1 MNDWTQKLI
10 LALVMVP
17 TLLVIFGTPKGPV
30 LVVAGS
36 ICVALAF
43 ANLDKIES
51 FSSIFFEAKLRTAV
65 EKAYAAIEELKELG
79 LSLSSPIV
87 DEMAVSGRM
96 FHYIRLKHKL
106 ERVEKIEDNLR
117 KLGAS
122 KEEIEVACSSIYER
136 VGNDH
141 IRKVLRSLLTSN
153 PEKNGLFEGL
163 DEGKMDS
170 IRDFEK
176 FIKDNDL
183 KRSKETDEAILDLQ
197 YFLKN
202 KKLRREDQWQS

>member
-17 TLLVIFGTPKGPV
+17 ALLVIFGTPKGPV

-51 FSSIFFEAKLRTAV
+51 FSAGFFQAKLRTAV
-65 EKAYAAIEELKELG
+65 EKAYAAIEQLKELG

-96 FHYIRLKHKL
+96 LQYIPLKHKL

-122 KEEIEVACSSIYER
+122 KEEIEVACSTIYER
-136 VGNDH
+136 VGSDH
-141 IRKVLRSLLTSN
+141 IRNVLRSLLNSN
-153 PEKNGLFEGL
+153 PEKKGLFEGL
-163 DEGKMDS
+163 DDGKMDS

>member
-65 EKAYAAIEELKELG
+65 EKAYAAIEQLKELG

-96 FHYIRLKHKL
+96 LQYIPLKHKL

-122 KEEIEVACSSIYER
+122 KEEIEVACSTIYER
-136 VGNDH
+136 VGSDH
-141 IRKVLRSLLTSN
+141 IRNVLRSLLNSN
-153 PEKNGLFEGL
+153 PEKKGLFEGL
-163 DEGKMDS
+163 DDGKMDS

-183 KRSKETDEAILDLQ
+183 KRTKETDEALLDLQ